1 MTAYTDI
8 MGLLSD
14 AENCIIDLTL
24 FSLKETFFMSIIDY
38 FRKEDINAGIKEY
51 RQTKG
56 AMLVDVRTAEEYRS
70 GHIPSAH
77 NFPVENVKDIARL
90 IPKKDTPVYLYCQSG
105 RRAVRARDKM
115 KSMGY
120 TNVQAIGGI
129 ENYKGKTV

>member
-1 MTAYTDI
+1 
-8 MGLLSD
+8 
-14 AENCIIDLTL
+14 
-24 FSLKETFFMSIIDY
+24 MSIIDY
-38 FRKEDINAGIKEY
+38 FRKEDINAGIKDY

-90 IPKKDTPVYLYCQSG
+90 IPKKDTLVYLYCQSG

>member
-1 MTAYTDI
+1 
-8 MGLLSD
+8 
-14 AENCIIDLTL
+14 
-24 FSLKETFFMSIIDY
+24 MSIIDY
-38 FRKEDINAGIKEY
+38 FRKEDVNAGIKEY

-56 AMLVDVRTAEEYRS
+56 AILVDVRTPEEYRR

-90 IPKKDTPVYLYCQSG
+90 IPKKDTQVYLYCQSG

-120 TNVQAIGGI
+120 TNVKAIGGI
-129 ENYKGKTV
+129 EGYKGKTV

>member
-1 MTAYTDI
+1 
-8 MGLLSD
+8 
-14 AENCIIDLTL
+14 
-24 FSLKETFFMSIIDY
+24 MSIFDY
-38 FRKEDINAGIKEY
+38 FRKADINAGLTDY

-56 AMLVDVRTAEEYRS
+56 AMLVDVRTVEEYRG

-77 NFPVENVKDIARL
+77 NFPVENMKDIARL

-129 ENYKGKTV
+129 EGYRGKTV